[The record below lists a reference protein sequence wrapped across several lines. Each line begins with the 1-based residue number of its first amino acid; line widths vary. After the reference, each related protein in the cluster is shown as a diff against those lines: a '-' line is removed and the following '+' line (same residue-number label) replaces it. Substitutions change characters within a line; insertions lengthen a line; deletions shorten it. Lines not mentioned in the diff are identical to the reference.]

1 MRAIIVSGGE
11 PPSEGLLLSYL
22 KKDDFLIGVDKG
34 CNCLYDYNLKPNLI
48 LGDFDSAN
56 EEVIKAF
63 TKDGVEILKFNPEKD
78 YTDSDLGYIKAKEHG
93 ADEILFFGA
102 TGSRIDH
109 SLGNIGILLK
119 SLREGIKLQII
130 DDHNRTFLIAK
141 EASIKG
147 TYGETISF
155 HALSDVVENICIK
168 DAKYEL
174 TGYDMKLLEP
184 RAICNEFM
192 YEDISISFDS
202 GIIMVIFP
210 KD

>member
-1 MRAIIVSGGE
+1 MRAVIVSGGT
-11 PPSEGLLLSYL
+11 PPTKELLLSYL

-34 CNCLYDYNLKPNLI
+34 CNCLYDYDLKPNLI

-56 EEVIKAF
+56 KEVIKSFKEA
-63 TKDGVEILKFNPEKD
+63 GIEVLKFNPEKD

-119 SLREGIKLQII
+119 SLRDGIKLEII
-130 DDHNRTFLIAK
+130 DDNNRIFLIDK
-141 EASIKG
+141 ETTIKG
-147 TYGETISF
+147 TYGDIISF
-155 HALSDVVENICIK
+155 HALSDEVKNICIK

-174 TGYDMKLLEP
+174 NGYDMKLLEP
-184 RAICNEFM
+184 RAICNEFIHK
-192 YEDISISFDS
+192 DISISFDS

>member
-1 MRAIIVSGGE
+1 MRAVIISGGT
-11 PPSEGLLLSYL
+11 PPSKGLLLSHL
-22 KKDDFLIGVDKG
+22 KENDFIIGVDKG

-56 EEVIKAF
+56 KEIIKSF
-63 TKDGVEILKFNPEKD
+63 KENGVEMLKFDSEKD

-119 SLREGIKLQII
+119 ALKEGIKIEII
-130 DDHNRTFLIAK
+130 DDNNRMFLINK
-141 EASIKG
+141 GTTIKG
-147 TYGETISF
+147 TSGEIISF
-155 HALSDVVENICIK
+155 HALSDRVKNVCIK

-174 TGYDMKLLEP
+174 IGYDMNLLEP
-184 RAICNEFM
+184 RAICNEFI
-192 YEDISISFDS
+192 YKDIIISFDS
-202 GIIMVIFP
+202 GVIMVVFP